1 MLRFLLDI
9 CTRKEIPVSAPLTV
23 PRLLDKLASALLEPN
38 LVQPT
43 FLINHPMI
51 MSPLSKPSP
60 GNPDI
65 AERFELYAG
74 GMELCNAYTELND
87 PEIQRKTLLTQV
99 FNNFNNFH
107 LNVDFLG
114 YSNYGLQFYL
124 NS

>member
-1 MLRFLLDI
+1 
-9 CTRKEIPVSAPLTV
+9 
-23 PRLLDKLASALLEPN
+23 
-38 LVQPT
+38 
-43 FLINHPMI
+43 MI

-87 PEIQRKTLLTQV
+87 PEIQRTTLLTQV
-99 FNNFNNFH
+99 FNNFH

-124 NS
+124 NFK

>member
-1 MLRFLLDI
+1 
-9 CTRKEIPVSAPLTV
+9 
-23 PRLLDKLASALLEPN
+23 
-38 LVQPT
+38 
-43 FLINHPMI
+43 MI

-99 FNNFNNFH
+99 FNSFNNREYQKVRIKRNLIKNLYRSIQIMVCP
-107 LNVDFLG
+107 LNT
-114 YSNYGLQFYL
+114 
-124 NS
+124 